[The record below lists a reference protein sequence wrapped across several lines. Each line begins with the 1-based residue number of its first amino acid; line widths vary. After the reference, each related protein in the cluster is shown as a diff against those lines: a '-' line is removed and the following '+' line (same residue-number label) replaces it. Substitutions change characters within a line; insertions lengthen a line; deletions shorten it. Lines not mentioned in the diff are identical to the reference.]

1 MKKYEG
7 DNFEDFLAA
16 EGILEDVTERALKRL
31 LALEIEDMVNAAN
44 VSRVGGLRMN
54 KYSGGNFDDFLKEEG
69 IFEEVLESTR
79 KRLLALQIEDRINAV
94 NRRGTAFAEKI
105 NADFAQL
112 NHYLFD
118 LDNTVI
124 TSELLDELALEA
136 TELTIDPVH
145 LNGALFDLE
154 ELLDHYFSEK
164 VAA

>member
-44 VSRVGGLRMN
+44 VNRVGGLRMN

-69 IFEEVLESTR
+69 IFEEVVECTR
-79 KRLLALQIEDRINAV
+79 KRLLASQIEDRINAV

-124 TSELLDELALEA
+124 TSELLDDLALEA

-154 ELLDHYFSEK
+154 ELLDRYFSEK